1 MEGVKEQLEI
11 NEKTMFT
18 PNLKES
24 QKKITFADEIFGN
37 KYFDDEVSQNN
48 EKSNEIENK
57 NIVQK
62 PDTPQQPLP
71 DVSSLFKFDMDLF
84 KDLVQNLNQ
93 KIE

>member
-62 PDTPQQPLP
+62 PDTPQ
-71 DVSSLFKFDMDLF
+71 
-84 KDLVQNLNQ
+84 
-93 KIE
+93 